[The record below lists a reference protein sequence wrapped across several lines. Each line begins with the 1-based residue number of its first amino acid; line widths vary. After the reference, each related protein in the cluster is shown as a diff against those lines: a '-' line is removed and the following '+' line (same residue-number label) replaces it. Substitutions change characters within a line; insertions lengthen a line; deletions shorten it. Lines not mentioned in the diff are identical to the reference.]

1 MVLIYKEMEE
11 FIQDIE
17 LAFAVISGKVSNA
30 INRNL
35 SRSFKKSGLDITP
48 EQWSILIC
56 LWLKMGGESPTQNA
70 LAEATFRDRPS
81 VTLLIHNMEKQDL
94 VTREMRDSDRRSNRI
109 RLTEKGLACHK
120 IVKDATLNAMK
131 TCFKGM
137 SEADVKTAI
146 EMLGRVFR
154 NLREVEQAESEKINK
169 LSI

>member
-1 MVLIYKEMEE
+1 
-11 FIQDIE
+11 
-17 LAFAVISGKVSNA
+17 
-30 INRNL
+30 
-35 SRSFKKSGLDITP
+35 
-48 EQWSILIC
+48 
-56 LWLKMGGESPTQNA
+56 
-70 LAEATFRDRPS
+70 
-81 VTLLIHNMEKQDL
+81 MEKQDL